1 MMARITLAL
10 LFALLPAAAWAGT
23 MQIES
28 DKMIFYHKK
37 NMAEFINNVQVQ
49 RDGFSM
55 RCDRMLVYYREDGSN
70 ELDHV
75 DASGHVV
82 MTQGEKKGYADKA
95 RLDQRQNILT
105 LTGNAVLEQ
114 PGGRIVGET
123 IVHHI
128 GNEQTEVQPAKGGRT
143 RMTIET
149 GDSTGGILPET
160 GKGK

>member
-1 MMARITLAL
+1 MTLRTILAL
-10 LFALLPAAAWAGT
+10 LLALLPATAWAGT

-28 DKMIFYHKK
+28 DRMVFHNKK
-37 NMAEFINNVQVQ
+37 NMAEFFDNVQVK
-49 RDGFSM
+49 RDGFSLS
-55 RCDRMLVYYREDGSN
+55 CDHMVVYYREGGSG

-95 RLDQRQNILT
+95 RLDQRQNTLT

-114 PGGRIVGET
+114 PGGRIAGET

-128 GNEQTEVQPAKGGRT
+128 DKEQTEVQPAKGGRT

-149 GDSTGGILPET
+149 NDKAGSLLP
-160 GKGK
+160 GADQGQ